1 MKREFEEE
9 SIIFAS
15 IAKWFFLA
23 TLTGAVIGLAS
34 ALFLK
39 VLNFSIQTGE
49 RYHYYFLLLPAG
61 LLVSVLIR
69 KMTGDESRG
78 LGAEIEAVHKKSGKI
93 KPRAV
98 LLKLFATVV
107 TVATG
112 GSAGKEG
119 PCAEI
124 GAGISSILSDV
135 LRLNKYDRKKLVIC
149 GISAG
154 LAAVFGTPISGAIYG
169 IEVLAVGSIL
179 YDVLMP
185 AFVAGITAYHVSSA
199 LGIQYFS
206 YKITVVPVFGEA
218 FLLKVVAAGLFFGL
232 CSFLLIYSLRIGRS
246 LVDRIKVGE
255 SLKAVMGGI
264 VLVGL
269 AFAVSPQYLGLG
281 LKTTENVLS
290 GADIIWY
297 AFIMK
302 MIFTSVTFSSGGCG
316 GIVTPI
322 FFIGA
327 AAGSLFAKVLGLDPA
342 TFAALGAL
350 SVMAGATN
358 TPIAASIM
366 ALELFGTAI
375 APYATIA
382 CAVSFLMT
390 GHRSVYPYQLLG
402 VQKSSMLKVDL
413 GTEME
418 NVHVEIDEEIDNI
431 ASRCLARL
439 KHFRKMLV
447 SRKKKR

>member
-9 SIIFAS
+9 SAIFAS
-15 IAKWFFLA
+15 IAKWFLLA
-23 TLTGAVIGLAS
+23 TLTGTVIGLVS
-34 ALFLK
+34 AGFLK
-39 VLNFSIQTGE
+39 ALNFSIRLMEG
-49 RYHYYFLLLPAG
+49 HHHYFLLLPAG
-61 LLVSVLIR
+61 LLISVFIR
-69 KMTGDESRG
+69 KMTGDETKG

-98 LLKLFATVV
+98 FLKLVATIV

-135 LRLNKYDRKKLVIC
+135 LRLSKYDRKKLVIC

-154 LAAVFGTPISGAIYG
+154 LAAVFGTPISGAVYG

-185 AFVAGITAYHVSSA
+185 AFVAGVTAYHVSSA

-206 YKITVVPVFGEA
+206 YKITVVPVFAEA
-218 FLLKVVAAGLFFGL
+218 FVLKVVAAGLFFGL
-232 CSFLLIYSLRIGRS
+232 CSFLLIYSLRIGKS
-246 LVDRIKVGE
+246 IVDRIKLSEPFV
-255 SLKAVMGGI
+255 AVIGGA
-264 VLVGL
+264 VLAAL

-281 LKTTENVLS
+281 LTTTENVLR
-290 GADIIWY
+290 GGDIIWY
-297 AFIMK
+297 AFLLK
-302 MIFTSVTFSSGGCG
+302 MIFTSVTFNSGGCG
-316 GIVTPI
+316 GIVTPV

-327 AAGSLFAKVLGLDPA
+327 AAGSLFAKIFGLDPA

-382 CAVSFLMT
+382 CAMSFLMT

-402 VQKSSMLKVDL
+402 VQKSHLLKVDL

-418 NVHVEIDEEIDNI
+418 NVHVEVDEKVEDL
-431 ASRCLARL
+431 ASRLLARL
-439 KHFRKMLV
+439 KDFRKV
-447 SRKKKR
+447 FSPDKEK

>member
-9 SIIFAS
+9 SAIFAS

-23 TLTGAVIGLAS
+23 TLTGAVIGLVS
-34 ALFLK
+34 AGFLK
-39 VLNFSIQTGE
+39 ALSFSIQAGE
-49 RYHYYFLLLPAG
+49 RYPYYFFLLPAG
-61 LLVSVLIR
+61 LLVSVFIR
-69 KMTGDESRG
+69 KMTGDETKG

-98 LLKLFATVV
+98 FLKLVATIV

-124 GAGISSILSDV
+124 GAGISSVLSDV
-135 LRLNKYDRKKLVIC
+135 LRLSKYDRKKLVIC

-154 LAAVFGTPISGAIYG
+154 LAAVFGTPVSGAVYG

-185 AFVAGITAYHVSSA
+185 AFVAGVTAYHVSSA

-206 YKITVVPVFGEA
+206 YKITVVPVFAEA
-218 FLLKVVAAGLFFGL
+218 FMLKVVAAGLFFGL
-232 CSFLLIYSLRIGRS
+232 CSFLLIYSLRIGKDIT
-246 LVDRIKVGE
+246 DRIKLSEPFV
-255 SLKAVMGGI
+255 AVIGGA
-264 VLVGL
+264 VLAGL

-281 LKTTENVLS
+281 LKTTENVLK
-290 GADIIWY
+290 GGDIIWY
-297 AFIMK
+297 AFLLKI
-302 MIFTSVTFSSGGCG
+302 IFTSVTFNSGGCG

-327 AAGSLFAKVLGLDPA
+327 AAGSVFAKAFGLDPA

-382 CAVSFLMT
+382 CAMSFLMT

-402 VQKSSMLKVDL
+402 VQKSHLLKVDL

-418 NVHVEIDEEIDNI
+418 NVHVEVDEKVENL
-431 ASRCLARL
+431 ASRLLARL
-439 KHFRKMLV
+439 RSFRKAFYPD
-447 SRKKKR
+447 KEK